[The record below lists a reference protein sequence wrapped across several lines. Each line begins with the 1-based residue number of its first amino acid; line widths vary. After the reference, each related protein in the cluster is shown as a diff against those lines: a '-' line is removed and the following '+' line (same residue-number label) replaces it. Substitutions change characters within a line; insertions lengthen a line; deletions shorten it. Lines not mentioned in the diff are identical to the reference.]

1 MEMLNSVEI
10 KGRVGNARIQEYKVN
25 VLQMS
30 VCTEY
35 VSRAKDGTTMIDCTW
50 HKVTYFIRPE
60 DDLKTFEKIGKGS
73 FVHVKGRIRESRYT
87 DASGVERSIYEIVAQ
102 SVKVIQG

>member
-35 VSRAKDGTTMIDCTW
+35 VSRAKDGFMRIDCTW
-50 HKVTYFIRPE
+50 HKVIYFIRPE
-60 DDLKTFEKIGKGS
+60 DDLKIFEKIGKGS
-73 FVHVKGRIRESRYT
+73 FVHVKGRIRESRYM
-87 DASGVERSIYEIVAQ
+87 DAAGVERMAYEILAQ
-102 SVKVIQG
+102 SVKVIQE

>member
-10 KGRVGNARIQEYKVN
+10 KGRVGNARIQEYKFN

-35 VSRAKDGTTMIDCTW
+35 VSRTKNGTTMIDRTW
-50 HKVTYFIRPE
+50 HKITYFIRPE
-60 DDLKTFEKIGKGS
+60 DDLKIFEKIGKGS
-73 FVHVKGRIRESRYT
+73 FVHVKGRIREPRYT
-87 DASGVERSIYEIVAQ
+87 DASGVERSTYEIMAQ
-102 SVKVIQG
+102 SVKVIQE